1 MLTVKNFEIIS
12 LPMVTQTGLQR
23 IDIHCQIS
31 RTAHVTLDVLRGDQ
45 VIVEKAPV
53 AINGGKVKVT
63 VMLPAQEETFEATWR
78 LCDREGNVLAQT
90 QAPWTKPRERT
101 IYVMLSAHTDVGLHE
116 SQYIQRD
123 MTVRLVDAAKKLCDD
138 TADRNENDRFRYV
151 MEGTWFWNN
160 YHKDRG
166 VEAAQTVVRD
176 YLKTGKM
183 GVCCNVAGN
192 HIHTYG
198 LEEMCRSAYEK
209 KRLMESWGLHC
220 DTMSMIDNNGM
231 PASMI
236 QPYADAGIKNLI
248 FAPNHWNPLPSTVW
262 QMDLSKEGTYLNPDV
277 SGGGTRVDV
286 RYESDLPMVFFW
298 EGESGSRILVWGST
312 QYGYGGAPF
321 GLFPN
326 RKFVPET
333 VPNMEK
339 CMAGHLPL
347 MEEKYPYDVWL
358 LACYDDNADPDLEVT
373 NSLAAWNEKWAWPQ
387 FRTLGDPGEP
397 FRILREKHGDQ
408 IPVLKGDITGGW
420 YQHPL
425 TTPELLSQKFEADR
439 LLPTAEKW
447 ASVAAVLDDNYAYPT
462 VEFDRAWD
470 HLILNDEH
478 SYGVSGYQGRRVYET
493 WIQHRDWIEKA
504 QATATKENDTALKAI
519 AAKIPADRNSVAV
532 FNPTAQ
538 NRQERVELAN
548 GQWGLV
554 DVPAFGYTVVEK
566 EAFASCNQTAEV
578 AAQPPVIEN
587 RFYRVVFAEN
597 GSMASIFD
605 KTQGRELL
613 DLNNPYR
620 ANEMVYTKD
629 NHKTFLVPEK
639 AEFEVTS
646 GNGQTVVVI
655 KTREQNLGA
664 EMVQTVT
671 LPDHEKRIDID
682 NRMYH
687 VRDMFNNRRYYR
699 YVYFAF
705 PFAVENSRRFCHLN
719 GAVVE
724 YAKDVTGH
732 GTDVYM
738 ATNEWCCA
746 ENENHGVALMM
757 LDSQLMEFDHIHPD
771 KTDFDNAGDGSAMF
785 AYVATDWLQMH
796 LAGGSHLDY
805 RFRYSIT
812 SYEGG
817 YRAAGIPQIAE
828 RYANPVQIVSI
839 SNQEGTLPAGGCSF
853 LQVPGGQ
860 RLIGLKRADDG
871 KGLIARLY
879 GENDGATF
887 ETGDGKQ
894 VPAQRVR
901 VDETPIGDG
910 ETFDKGF
917 AAYRLGG
924 ECLALKE
931 RPVVEVKGEDGA
943 PAPIGSH
950 YTGLI
955 TAPRAARGE
964 EVGHLY
970 LLWGRNVEEDLSHYK
985 LYRSEVS
992 GFTPDESTFVANIAQ
1007 EEEFVVGRYVD
1018 KGLKE
1023 HTPYYYRVCA
1033 VNKSGK
1039 TGPMSDEFCGIT
1051 KETI

>member
-31 RTAHVTLDVLRGDQ
+31 RAAHVTLDVLRDGN
-45 VIVEKAPV
+45 VVVEKAPV
-53 AINGGKVKVT
+53 AINGGRGKT
-63 VMLPAQEETFEATWR
+63 PVMLPAQQESFDATWR
-78 LCDREGNVLAQT
+78 LRDRAGNVLAET
-90 QAPWTKPRERT
+90 QAPWTKARERT
-101 IYVMLSAHTDVGLHE
+101 IYVMISAHTDIGLHE

-123 MTVRLVDAAKKLCDD
+123 MTVRLVDAAKKLCDA
-138 TADRNENDRFRYV
+138 TEDRAENDKFRYV

-160 YHKDRG
+160 YHQDRG
-166 VEAAQTVVRD
+166 MEAAQEVVRD

-209 KRLMESWGLHC
+209 KRLMESWGLYS

-262 QMDLSKEGTYLNPDV
+262 RMDMGKEGTYLNPDV

-298 EGESGSRILVWGST
+298 EGEAGSRILVWGST
-312 QYGYGGAPF
+312 QYGYGGASY

-326 RKFVPET
+326 RSLVPET
-333 VPNMEK
+333 IPTMEK
-339 CMAGHLPL
+339 RIAEHMPL

-358 LACYDDNADPDLEVT
+358 FACYDDNDEPNLLLTDT
-373 NSLAAWNEKWAWPQ
+373 MAAWNEKWAWPQ

-420 YQHPL
+420 YQHPV
-425 TTPELLSQKFEADR
+425 TTPELLAQKFEADR

-447 ASVAAVLDDNYAYPT
+447 SSVAAALDETYEYPAT
-462 VEFDRAWD
+462 ELDRAWD
-470 HLILNDEH
+470 HLIFHDEH
-478 SYGVSGYQGRRVYET
+478 SYGTSGYQGRRVYET
-493 WIQHRDWIEKA
+493 WIQHRDWIDKA
-504 QATATKENDTALKAI
+504 QTTARQENDGALKTI
-519 AAKIPADRNSVAV
+519 AAKIPAEQNSIAV
-532 FNPTAQ
+532 FNPTARE
-538 NRQERVELAN
+538 RQELVELD
-548 GQWGLV
+548 GKWSVV
-554 DVPAFGYTVVEK
+554 DVPAFGYRVVDEK
-566 EAFASCNQTAEV
+566 AFAPIAQTAET
-578 AAQPPVIEN
+578 ATQPPVIEN
-587 RFYRVVFAEN
+587 RFYKVAFAEN
-597 GSMASIFD
+597 GSIASIFD
-605 KTQGRELL
+605 KEQNRELL

-639 AEFEVTS
+639 AAFEVMT
-646 GNGQTVVVI
+646 GNGQTTVVI

-682 NRMYH
+682 NLMYH
-687 VRDMFNNRRYYR
+687 VRDMFNNQRYYR

-705 PFAVENSRRFCHLN
+705 PFAVENCRRLCHLN

-738 ATNEWCCA
+738 AANEWCCS
-746 ENENHGVALMM
+746 ENDDHGVALMM
-757 LDSQLMEFDHIHPD
+757 LDSHLMEFDHIHPD
-771 KTDFDNAGDGSAMF
+771 KTDFDNTGDGSAMF

-805 RFRYSIT
+805 HFRYSIT

-817 YRAAGIPQIAE
+817 YQAAGIPQMAE
-828 RYANPVQIVSI
+828 RYANPVQPVKLST
-839 SNQEGTLPAGGCSF
+839 QEGTLPAESHSF
-853 LQVPGGQ
+853 LKVPSGQ
-860 RLIGLKRADDG
+860 RLVTLKRADDG
-871 KGLIARLY
+871 KGLVARLY
-879 GENDGATF
+879 GEVAEATF
-887 ETGDGKQ
+887 ETGAGAQ
-894 VPAQRVR
+894 IPARRVR
-901 VDETPIGDG
+901 VDETPLEGG

-917 AAYRLGG
+917 AAYRLG
-924 ECLALKE
+924 EQLQLKT
-931 RPVVEVKGEDGA
+931 RPVLEAKGENGA

-964 EVGHLY
+964 DVGHLY
-970 LLWGRNVEEDLSHYK
+970 LLWGRNMDEDLSHYK

-992 GFTPDESTFVANIAQ
+992 GFTPDETTFVADVFQ

-1033 VNKSGK
+1033 VNKNGK
-1039 TGPMSDEFCGIT
+1039 QGPMSEEFWAYT
-1051 KETI
+1051 KESL